1 MRSTVVEPGAAM
13 STQRDISLNTI
24 SSFEGSGWT
33 RLTMVRKPRVNR
45 RRFILVL
52 KEHGEFLK
60 DRLV

>member
-1 MRSTVVEPGAAM
+1 M